1 MASVN
6 LPATH
11 EKQPMSENEAPDLRE
26 YAIFASLPP
35 HALHYLQ
42 SRLVRRD
49 IPANRV
55 ILHREVR
62 GDLLAIIA
70 KGEVALRTGDD
81 NQLFLKAG
89 DCFGEGMLR
98 YGVPSS
104 FEATSLSEVS
114 LWLLARQDWLRAQN
128 ASLIA
133 PATSRPSSARSA
145 KSNGW
150 GRWWLLILVC
160 LALTAIVL
168 GPSLVVVAGGSLALQ
183 ALEEGRPD
191 EAQELIRL
199 ALTLQP
205 DSAALHDAYG
215 YLLYKQE
222 DFHAAVQQFQ
232 KAVEL
237 DNGLASARNNLG
249 VALLAEGKPED
260 AVPHF
265 KAVVDL
271 DPGNA
276 QAWEN
281 LGDAWLACGERENA
295 ANAYLRAYSLDP
307 DRLQARTRW
316 AALILDQRRLEEARR
331 AWVEILQQ
339 QPDNDQ
345 ALLGLG
351 AISLL
356 EGRPAA
362 ALIHLQA
369 AQAVN
374 PSDALIR
381 LYLGLALQALDRP
394 EQAAAE
400 FERVLALSHEPSL
413 VEMARSRL
421 LQLYP
426 QLVPLGTGQEGGG

>member
-1 MASVN
+1 
-6 LPATH
+6 
-11 EKQPMSENEAPDLRE
+11 
-26 YAIFASLPP
+26 
-35 HALHYLQ
+35 
-42 SRLVRRD
+42 
-49 IPANRV
+49 
-55 ILHREVR
+55 
-62 GDLLAIIA
+62 
-70 KGEVALRTGDD
+70 
-81 NQLFLKAG
+81 
-89 DCFGEGMLR
+89 
-98 YGVPSS
+98 
-104 FEATSLSEVS
+104 
-114 LWLLARQDWLRAQN
+114 
-128 ASLIA
+128 
-133 PATSRPSSARSA
+133 
-145 KSNGW
+145 
-150 GRWWLLILVC
+150 
-160 LALTAIVL
+160 
-168 GPSLVVVAGGSLALQ
+168 
-183 ALEEGRPD
+183 
-191 EAQELIRL
+191 
-199 ALTLQP
+199 
-205 DSAALHDAYG
+205 
-215 YLLYKQE
+215 
-222 DFHAAVQQFQ
+222 
-232 KAVEL
+232 
-237 DNGLASARNNLG
+237 
-249 VALLAEGKPED
+249 
-260 AVPHF
+260 
-265 KAVVDL
+265 L

>member
-1 MASVN
+1 M
-6 LPATH
+6 P
-11 EKQPMSENEAPDLRE
+11 ENEAPDLRA

-35 HALHYLQ
+35 EALQYLQ
-42 SRLVRRD
+42 SRLVRRE

-55 ILHREVR
+55 ILHRDVR

-70 KGEVALRTGDD
+70 TGQVALKTADGK
-81 NQLFLKAG
+81 QQILKAG
-89 DCFGEGMLR
+89 DSFGEGMLR

-104 FEATSLSEVS
+104 FEASSLSEVN

-128 ASLIA
+128 AFS
-133 PATSRPSSARSA
+133 PAFSTAQPSTAQSA
-145 KSNGW
+145 KSV
-150 GRWWLLILVC
+150 GRGHWWLLMLVC
-160 LALTAIVL
+160 LMLTAIIL
-168 GPSLVVVAGGSLALQ
+168 GPSLIVAFGSNLALY
-183 ALEEGRPD
+183 ALEDGRPD

-199 ALTLQP
+199 ALFLQP
-205 DSAALHDAYG
+205 DSASLHDAYG
-215 YLLYKQE
+215 YLLFKQE
-222 DFHAAVQQFQ
+222 DFPAAVQQFQ
-232 KAVEL
+232 LAVEL
-237 DNGLASARNNLG
+237 DSGLASARNNLG
-249 VALLAEGKPED
+249 VTLLAEGKAEA
-260 AVPHF
+260 AVPHL

-295 ANAYLRAYSLDP
+295 ASAYLRAYSLDP
-307 DRLQARTRW
+307 DRLRARTRW
-316 AALILDQRRLEEARR
+316 AALILDQQRLEEARR
-331 AWVEILQQ
+331 AWLEVIQH
-339 QPDNDQ
+339 QPENDQ

-351 AISLL
+351 AVSLL

-369 AQAVN
+369 AQVAN

-381 LYLGLALQALDRP
+381 LYLGLSLQALDRP

-400 FERVLALSHEPSL
+400 FEQVLALSHETPL
-413 VEMARSRL
+413 VDLARARL

-426 QLVPLGTGQEGGG
+426 QLVPLGAGQEGGG